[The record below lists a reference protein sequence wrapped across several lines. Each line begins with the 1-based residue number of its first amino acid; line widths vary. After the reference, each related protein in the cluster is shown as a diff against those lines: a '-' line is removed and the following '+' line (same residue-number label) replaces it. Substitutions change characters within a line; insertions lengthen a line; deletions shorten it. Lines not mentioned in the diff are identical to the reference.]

1 MEEVKSRPSGER
13 VIYGPNVTP
22 QGYANNPP
30 K

>member
-1 MEEVKSRPSGER
+1 MEEVKTRHSGER
-13 VIYGPNVTP
+13 VLYGPNVTP